1 MNIHEKVRYPK
12 DEHLTILRVSESAYL
27 IEDDRNATA
36 YVVTGS
42 NRALVVDT
50 CFGYEDYAEVVA
62 YITDLPVIVVN
73 THAHGDHCGGNGY
86 FKKAFI
92 GEAELP
98 QYTDPEHPVVRTE
111 GAPAACPAEILREG
125 DTIDLGDRK
134 IEVISFAGHT
144 PGALCLL
151 DRKERI
157 LYTGDSI
164 LGRTVY
170 LFMPNSVTVSEMKTS
185 LLHINEYRD
194 AFDRLATGH
203 GHTLDPVTYIDAL
216 IDACD
221 TILAG
226 VPAERFGVVEVQGKT
241 LPCCYS
247 TGENGMQ
254 ATLIYREDLAK

>member
-1 MNIHEKVRYPK
+1 MKINEKIRYPK
-12 DEHLTILRVSESAYL
+12 DEHLTILRVTESAYL
-27 IEDDRNATA
+27 VEDDRNATA
-36 YVVTGS
+36 YVVCGS
-42 NRALVVDT
+42 ERALVVDT
-50 CFGYEDYAEVVA
+50 CFGYENYAEVVA
-62 YITDLPVIVVN
+62 FITDLPTVVVN

-86 FKKAFI
+86 FTKAFL

-98 QYTDPEHPVVRTE
+98 QYQDAARPIVRTE
-111 GAPAACPAEILREG
+111 GAPTACPAESLREG

-134 IEVISFAGHT
+134 IEAISFAGHT

-164 LGRTVY
+164 LGRTIY
-170 LFMPNSVTVSEMKTS
+170 LFMPNSVPVSEMKKS
-185 LLHINEYRD
+185 LQHVNAYRD

-203 GHTLDPVTYIDAL
+203 GRTLDPVIYIDAL

-221 TILAG
+221 TILSG
-226 VPAERFGVVEVQGKT
+226 TPAERFGTVEVHGKT
-241 LPCCYS
+241 LPCCYY

-254 ATLIYREDLAK
+254 ATLIYRDDLVQ

>member
-92 GEAELP
+92 GEAVL
-98 QYTDPEHPVVRTE
+98 QDTHRVRFACLTE
-111 GAPAACPAEILREG
+111 KSVFFIQEIRSL
-125 DTIDLGDRK
+125 
-134 IEVISFAGHT
+134 AGLFT
-144 PGALCLL
+144 FLC
-151 DRKERI
+151 RI
-157 LYTGDSI
+157 LSQS
-164 LGRTVY
+164 
-170 LFMPNSVTVSEMKTS
+170 PK
-185 LLHINEYRD
+185 
-194 AFDRLATGH
+194 
-203 GHTLDPVTYIDAL
+203 
-216 IDACD
+216 
-221 TILAG
+221 
-226 VPAERFGVVEVQGKT
+226 
-241 LPCCYS
+241 
-247 TGENGMQ
+247 
-254 ATLIYREDLAK
+254 

>member
-1 MNIHEKVRYPK
+1 MKINEKIRYPK
-12 DEHLTILRVSESAYL
+12 DEHLTILRVTESAYL

-42 NRALVVDT
+42 ERALVIDT
-50 CFGYEDYAEVVA
+50 CFGYENYAEVVA
-62 YITDLPVIVVN
+62 YITSLPTVVVN

-86 FKKAFI
+86 FEKALI

-98 QYTDPEHPVVRTE
+98 QYTDAAHPIVRAQ

-125 DTIDLGDRK
+125 DTIDLGGRK
-134 IEVISFAGHT
+134 LEAIGFAGHT

-151 DRKERI
+151 DRTERV

-164 LGRTVY
+164 LGRTIY
-170 LFMPNSVTVSEMKTS
+170 LFMPNSVTVSEMKRS
-185 LLHINEYRD
+185 LLHVNEYRGD
-194 AFDRLATGH
+194 FDRLATGH
-203 GHTLDPVTYIDAL
+203 GRTLDPVCYIDAL

-226 VPAERFGVVEVQGKT
+226 GPAERFGTVEVHGKA
-241 LPCCYS
+241 LPCCYY

-254 ATLIYREDLAK
+254 ATLIYRDDLAK